1 MNVQVNLLPD
11 VKLEF
16 IKARR
21 MKRMV
26 IGVSAAAAGVA
37 LAIFVILFTIV
48 NFVQKQ
54 HIANLDNDIATG
66 VAEIEAIPEIDKVLT
81 IQSQLNTITP
91 LHEEKP
97 AASRLIDYLK
107 QLTPAQASI
116 AQASLNFEEEKM
128 ALDGNADSLE
138 TVNKFVDTLKF
149 TTYKVKGSDQ
159 EAQNA
164 FSEVVLVGFSVSEGK
179 ASYQIELK
187 FNPEI
192 YDNTKE
198 IELKVPDII
207 STRSQTEKPTDLF
220 QQVEPTLEEELQ

>member
-1 MNVQVNLLPD
+1 
-11 VKLEF
+11 
-16 IKARR
+16 
-21 MKRMV
+21 MKRLV
-26 IGVSAAAAGVA
+26 IGVAVAAASVA
-37 LAIFVILFTIV
+37 LAIFIGLFVIV

-54 HIANLDNDIATG
+54 HISNLDNDIATG

-97 AASRLIDYLK
+97 ASSRMIDYLK
-107 QLTPAQASI
+107 QLTPAQATIS
-116 AQASLNFEEEKM
+116 QASLNFEEQKM
-128 ALDGNADSLE
+128 TLDGNADSLE

-149 TTYKVKGSDQ
+149 TTYTVKGSDQ

-164 FSEVVLVGFSVSEGK
+164 FSEVVLAGFGVSDGN
-179 ASYQIELK
+179 ASYQIEFK

-192 YDNTKE
+192 YDNTKAVTLD
-198 IELKVPDII
+198 IPNII

-220 QQVEPTLEEELQ
+220 QQIEPTEEDTL